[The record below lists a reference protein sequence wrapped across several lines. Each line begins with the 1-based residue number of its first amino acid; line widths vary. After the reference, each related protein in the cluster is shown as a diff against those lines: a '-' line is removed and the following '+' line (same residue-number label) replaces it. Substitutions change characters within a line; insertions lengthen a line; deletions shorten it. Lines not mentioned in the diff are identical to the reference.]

1 MLNFEFNAD
10 IRGAKGTKASRGL
23 RRQEIVPAVVYG
35 AGQEP
40 QKISLS
46 HQAVWRALENE
57 AFYSHI
63 LTLKVA
69 GKNEQV
75 ILKDMHRHP
84 FKSQI
89 MHMDFMRINANQK
102 LTMHVPLH
110 IVGEDK
116 APGIKE
122 GGVMSKLMNDLSIRC
137 LPADLP
143 EYIELN
149 VAALGIGES
158 LHLSDI
164 KLPKGVEFVTEV
176 DEEHNHPVVSIHVSK
191 VSSDTIEEGAP
202 VAGITEVLGE
212 VEAAAAEAEAKEGKE

>member
-10 IRGAKGTKASRGL
+10 VRGVKGTSASRGM
-23 RRQEIVPAVVYG
+23 RRQEVVPAVVYG
-35 AGQEP
+35 AGLEP

-63 LTLKVA
+63 LTLKI
-69 GKNEQV
+69 GDTSEQV

-89 MHMDFMRINANQK
+89 MHMDFMRIKANEE

-110 IVGEDK
+110 LVGEEK
-116 APGIKE
+116 APGVKE
-122 GGVMSKLMNDLSIRC
+122 GGVLSKLMNDLAIRC

-143 EYIELN
+143 EFIELD
-149 VAALGIGES
+149 VSAMSIGDS

-164 KLPKGVEFVTEV
+164 KLPKGVSFVTEV
-176 DEEHNHPVVSIHVSK
+176 DAEHDHTVVSIHVSK
-191 VSSDTIEEGAP
+191 VSSDSIEDAAP
-202 VAGITEVLGE
+202 VAPITEVLGE
-212 VEAAAAEAEAKEGKE
+212 VEAAAEEAEENKE

>member
-10 IRGAKGTKASRGL
+10 VRGVKGTSASRGL
-23 RRQEIVPAVVYG
+23 RRQEMVPAVVYG
-35 AGQEP
+35 ADQEP

-63 LTLKVA
+63 LTLKIA
-69 GKNEQV
+69 GKPEQV

-84 FKSQI
+84 YKSQI
-89 MHMDFMRINANQK
+89 MHMDFMRIKANEE

-110 IVGEDK
+110 LVGEDK
-116 APGIKE
+116 APGLKE
-122 GGVMSKLMNDLSIRC
+122 GGVLSKLMNDLAIRC

-143 EYIELN
+143 EYIELD
-149 VAALGIGES
+149 VSGLSIGDS
-158 LHLSDI
+158 LHLSDV
-164 KLPKGVEFVTEV
+164 KLPKGVSFVTEV
-176 DEEHNHPVVSIHVSK
+176 DEEHDHPVASIHASK

-202 VAGITEVLGE
+202 VAGVTEVLGE
-212 VEAAAAEAEAKEGKE
+212 VEAAAEEAEENKE

>member
-1 MLNFEFNAD
+1 MMNFEFNAD
-10 IRGAKGTKASRGL
+10 VRGVKGTKAARGM

-46 HQAVWRALENE
+46 HQAVLRALENE
-57 AFYSHI
+57 AVYSHI
-63 LTLKVA
+63 LTLKLA

-89 MHMDFMRINANQK
+89 MHMDFMRINANEE

-110 IVGEDK
+110 IVDEDK
-116 APGIKE
+116 APGIKD
-122 GGVMSKLMNDLSIRC
+122 GGVMSKLMNDVAIRC
-137 LPADLP
+137 LPANLP
-143 EYIELN
+143 EYIELS
-149 VAALGIGES
+149 VAGLGIGDS
-158 LHLSDI
+158 LHLTDI
-164 KLPKGVEFVTEV
+164 KLPKGVEFVTEI
-176 DEEHNHPVVSIHVSK
+176 DEEHNQPVVSIHVSK
-191 VSSDTIEEGAP
+191 VSSDSIEEGAP

-212 VEAAAAEAEAKEGKE
+212 VEAAAEEAEEGKE